1 MRISLLQYP
10 IIWADKTANLT
21 LWQQRLNELKGTT
34 DIAILP
40 EMFTTGFCTD
50 RMDLAETMNDNT
62 VTWLKHTSA
71 ETGLALIGSFLAAE
85 GDKRYNRAFFV
96 TPDGKMDYA
105 DKRHLFTMGGEREYL
120 SEGNKSLIVHYMG
133 VNIKILV
140 CYDLRFPV
148 WARNRNNE
156 YDLLIY
162 VANWPQARI
171 ADWDI
176 LLPARAVENQAY
188 VCGVNRVGD
197 APGDLH
203 YNGHSLIIDP
213 RGRVVEK
220 LLDDQEGTLTTT
232 IDLTLVEK
240 GRTKFPVWKDADQFN
255 IITP

>member
-21 LWQQRLNELKGTT
+21 LWQQRLHQLIGTT
-34 DIAILP
+34 DLAVLP

-50 RMDLAETMNDNT
+50 RMEFAEEMDDAT
-62 VTWLKHTSA
+62 VQWLKHTSA
-71 ETGLALIGSFLAAE
+71 ETGLALIGSFMAAE
-85 GDKRYNRAFFV
+85 NGKKYNRAFFV
-96 TPDGKMDYA
+96 TPDGEIHYA

-220 LLDDQEGTLTTT
+220 LQDDQEGTLTTT
-232 IDLTLVEK
+232 IDLSLIEK
-240 GRTKFPVWKDADQFN
+240 GRAKFPVWKDADQFS
-255 IITP
+255 ILVP

>member
-50 RMDLAETMNDNT
+50 RMDLAETMDETT
-62 VTWLKHTSA
+62 VTWLKQQSA
-71 ETGLALIGSFLAAE
+71 ETGLALAGSFMAAE
-85 GDKRYNRAFFV
+85 NGKKYNRAFFV
-96 TPDGKMDYA
+96 TPDGEIHYA

-203 YNGHSLIIDP
+203 YNGPSLIIDP
-213 RGRVVEK
+213 RGRIVER

>member
-1 MRISLLQYP
+1 MRITLLQHP

-21 LWQQRLNELKGTT
+21 LWEQRLHALKGTT
-34 DIAILP
+34 DLAVLP

-50 RMDLAETMNDNT
+50 QMELAEEMNGTT
-62 VTWLKHTSA
+62 VQWLKHTSA
-71 ETGLALIGSFLAAE
+71 STGIALTGSFLAAE

-105 DKRHLFTMGGEREYL
+105 DKRHLFTMGGEREHL
-120 SEGNKSLIVHYMG
+120 SGGSDTLLVHYMG
-133 VNIKILV
+133 VNIRVLV

-148 WARNRNNE
+148 WARNTNNA

-203 YNGHSLIIDP
+203 YNGHSVIIDP

-220 LLDDQEGTLTTT
+220 LSDDQEGTLSGL
-232 IDLTLVEK
+232 IDLALVEK
-240 GRTKFPVWKDADQFN
+240 GRTKFPVWQDADQFT
-255 IITP
+255 IEK

>member
-1 MRISLLQYP
+1 MRITLLQHP

-21 LWQQRLNELKGTT
+21 LWEQRLHALKGTT
-34 DIAILP
+34 DLAVLP

-50 RMDLAETMNDNT
+50 QMELAEEMDGTT
-62 VTWLKHTSA
+62 VQWLKHTSA
-71 ETGLALIGSFLAAE
+71 STGIALTGSFLAAE

-105 DKRHLFTMGGEREYL
+105 DKRHLFTMGGEREHL
-120 SEGNKSLIVHYMG
+120 SGGSDTLLVHYMG
-133 VNIKILV
+133 VNIRVLV

-148 WARNRNNE
+148 WARNTNNA

-197 APGDLH
+197 APGNLH
-203 YNGHSLIIDP
+203 YNGHSVIIDP

-220 LLDDQEGTLTTT
+220 LSDDQEGTLTAL
-232 IDLTLVEK
+232 IDLALVEK
-240 GRTKFPVWKDADQFN
+240 GRTKFPVWQDADQFT
-255 IITP
+255 IEK

>member
-1 MRISLLQYP
+1 MRITLLQHP

-21 LWQQRLNELKGTT
+21 LWEQRLHALKGTT
-34 DIAILP
+34 DLAVLP

-50 RMDLAETMNDNT
+50 QMELAEEMDGTT
-62 VTWLKHTSA
+62 VQWLKHTSA
-71 ETGLALIGSFLAAE
+71 STSIALTGSFLAAE

-105 DKRHLFTMGGEREYL
+105 DKRHLFTMGGEREHL
-120 SEGNKSLIVHYMG
+120 SGGSDTLLVRYMG
-133 VNIKILV
+133 VNIRVLV

-148 WARNRNNE
+148 WARNTNNA

-203 YNGHSLIIDP
+203 YNGHSVIIDP

-220 LLDDQEGTLTTT
+220 LSDDQEGTLTAL
-232 IDLTLVEK
+232 IDLALVEK
-240 GRTKFPVWKDADQFN
+240 GRTKFPVWQDADQFT
-255 IITP
+255 IEK